1 MKKILCVS
9 AVFLSSISSH
19 SFSVELTVEQL
30 DAKLRM
36 AYQEGINESLKN
48 NKPSSD
54 KATALNKAQGSAK
67 ATKTWIWCSDN
78 KCSNRS
84 TFSTYKGCYEYTKL
98 QGGYC
103 Y

>member
-36 AYQEGINESLKN
+36 AYQEGINESLKITN
-48 NKPSSD
+48 L
-54 KATALNKAQGSAK
+54 ALIRQ
-67 ATKTWIWCSDN
+67 
-78 KCSNRS
+78 R
-84 TFSTYKGCYEYTKL
+84 L
-98 QGGYC
+98 
-103 Y
+103 